1 MIKFFSSIRRNLL
14 SEGKTAKYLKYAIGE
29 IVLVVVGILIAISL
43 NNSNQQKNLKENVDN
58 QLSLLRQSV
67 YRDSLSFSGLIQYNT
82 KQANNLKRLIQLMQ
96 TSMDEAKCKEFITNF
111 NQLIEV
117 RTNIADRSIYD
128 EMVNSGAFSKIGEQ
142 NLKSQIA
149 NYYQLSTHFDEI
161 IWMHVK
167 DFRAFNNQVSMDG
180 TISKAYMD
188 ENLAFSEQERCA
200 YFNSLVENE
209 EKKRMLENLF
219 YSGISTYEQINNLY
233 SVLIHRVMTGLPEHN
248 E

>member
-29 IVLVVVGILIAISL
+29 IVLVVIGILIAISL

-82 KQANNLKRLIQLMQ
+82 KQANNLKRLIQLMH
-96 TSMDEAKCKEFITNF
+96 TPMDEENCKEFVTNY

-128 EMVNSGAFSKIGEQ
+128 EMVNSGAYSKIEEQ
-142 NLKSQIA
+142 TLKSQIA
-149 NYYQLSTHFDEI
+149 NYYQLSAHFDEI
-161 IWMHVK
+161 IWM
-167 DFRAFNNQVSMDG
+167 
-180 TISKAYMD
+180 
-188 ENLAFSEQERCA
+188 
-200 YFNSLVENE
+200 
-209 EKKRMLENLF
+209 
-219 YSGISTYEQINNLY
+219 
-233 SVLIHRVMTGLPEHN
+233 
-248 E
+248 

>member
-1 MIKFFSSIRRNLL
+1 MIKFFRSIRRNLL

-29 IVLVVVGILIAISL
+29 IVLVVVGILIAINL
-43 NNSNQQKNLKENVDN
+43 NNSNQQKNLKENVEN

-67 YRDSLSFSGLIQYNT
+67 YRDSLSFSSLIQYNT

-96 TSMDEAKCKEFITNF
+96 TSMDEANCKEFITNF
-111 NQLIEV
+111 HQLIEV

-128 EMVNSGAFSKIGEQ
+128 EMVNSGAFSKISQ
-142 NLKSQIA
+142 QKLKSQIA
-149 NYYQLSTHFDEI
+149 NYYQLSAHFDEI

-209 EKKRMLENLF
+209 KKKRMLENLF
-219 YSGISTYEQINNLY
+219 YSGIATYEQINKLY
-233 SVLIHRVMTGLPEHN
+233 SALIYQVMSGLPEYD